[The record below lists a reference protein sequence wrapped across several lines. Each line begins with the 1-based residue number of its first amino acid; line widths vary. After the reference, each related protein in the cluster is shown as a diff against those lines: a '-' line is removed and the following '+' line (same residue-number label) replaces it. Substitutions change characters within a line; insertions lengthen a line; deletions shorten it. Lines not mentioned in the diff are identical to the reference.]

1 MLETK
6 IDKDVLLYKGNVI
19 RGASHL
25 TKRNNPYTQ
34 TKITKELY
42 EESFHRLESMG
53 FGSVETTT
61 RNNKTVVIYKK
72 KSFVDIASNLDV
84 LDKWPTSVSFKEYE
98 TKRNVSESTNS
109 EVAVD

>member
-1 MLETK
+1 
-6 IDKDVLLYKGNVI
+6 
-19 RGASHL
+19 
-25 TKRNNPYTQ
+25 
-34 TKITKELY
+34 
-42 EESFHRLESMG
+42 MG

-84 LDKWPTSVSFKEYE
+84 LDKWPKSVSFKEYE

-109 EVAVD
+109 EVVVD